1 MKKTTSKQR
10 LMMYEQHQAGKTYG
24 QIAQEYGLSFE
35 CVRYWC
41 RRQRDHK
48 GVDTVFPNRDML
60 HTFHPLVRY
69 GILRLRL
76 EHMKWGPIRIRFH
89 LEKRPSLKGL
99 GLPSPAQIG
108 RYLHQWKRFRR
119 KPKLRLKE
127 QKPGDA
133 VRPHQRWQIDFKIH
147 IPSTTGRGQLFT
159 AIDETSGVCI
169 GARLFPNP
177 TARPRLEDVVA
188 FLRYCFNRWGLL
200 PEEIQTDGET
210 CLVGR
215 IIDHPFP
222 ARFTLWLAGLGIAH
236 RVIPSRKPTVNS
248 EVERGHRTLN
258 EYVLICRRKYTCDE
272 INAQLEQA
280 THELS
285 HLLPSQ
291 AKECR
296 GRPPVI
302 AYPGLLEPH
311 RPYHS
316 TCESQIFSMS
326 KVDVFLAKKAWL
338 RGVES
343 TGQITIGEQHRYSV
357 GRKYAGSLVLIRFDS
372 STRFFCFYTYDEK
385 TFDPLEEIGRR
396 PVRGLE
402 AANLNMQQVTTLAP
416 LPLQLPLQLFWP
428 EGVDTHELI
437 GV

>member
-1 MKKTTSKQR
+1 MSKTNPKQR
-10 LMMYEQHQAGKTYG
+10 RMMYDQHQAGKTYA
-24 QIAQEYGLSFE
+24 QIALEYGFSFE

-41 RRQRDHK
+41 RRQRDQK
-48 GVDTVFPNRDML
+48 GVDTVFPERHML

-99 GLPSPAQIG
+99 RLPSPAQIG

-119 KPKLRLKE
+119 KPRLPLEE
-127 QKPGDA
+127 QKPSDA
-133 VRPHQRWQIDFKIH
+133 VRPHQRWQIDFKVH
-147 IPSTTGRGQLFT
+147 IPSSTGRGQLFT

-169 GARLFPNP
+169 GARFFPNP
-177 TARPRLEDVVA
+177 SARPRLEDVVA

-215 IIDHPFP
+215 TIKHPFP
-222 ARFTLWLAGLGIAH
+222 ARFTLWLAGLGMAH

-258 EYVLICRRKYTCDE
+258 EYVLICRRKHTCDE
-272 INAQLEQA
+272 INTQLEQA
-280 THELS
+280 TYELS

-291 AKECR
+291 AKQCR
-296 GRPPVI
+296 GRPPVV
-302 AYPGLLEPH
+302 AYPGLLEPR
-311 RPYHS
+311 RPYHL
-316 TCESQIFSMS
+316 TCESQTFSLS
-326 KVDVFLAKKAWL
+326 KIDIFLAKQAWL
-338 RGVES
+338 RTVDR
-343 TGQITIGEQHRYSV
+343 TGQITIGEQNRYSV
-357 GRKYAGSLVLIRFDS
+357 GRKYAGVWVLIRYDA

-385 TFDPLEEIGRR
+385 TLDLLEEIGRR
-396 PVRGLE
+396 PALGLE
-402 AANLNMQQVTTLAP
+402 VDDLTMQPLITLAP
-416 LPLQLPLQLFWP
+416 LPLQLPLQLSWP
-428 EGVDTHELI
+428 EGVDNYDLI